1 LLHAQLSPIDA
12 QVLQFYH
19 ASSADSAIEDFS
31 TWLDSHDRSPQ
42 ELDISGVKLQVKE
55 NTEKS
60 SAVGEMVQ
68 NSEVH

>member
-1 LLHAQLSPIDA
+1 MPQSLILQLST
-12 QVLQFYH
+12 LTRFG
-19 ASSADSAIEDFS
+19 
-31 TWLDSHDRSPQ
+31 SHDRSPQ
-42 ELDISGVKLQVKE
+42 KLDISGVKPQVKE